1 MGGHKVAGT
10 VEPVQCQD
18 CGIVY
23 AMCEGCI
30 DNKYCPTCGLP
41 DEGRDATAQIN
52 YDLYC
57 GTAKDRAEIC
67 DDNRGED
74 VNGDGGFRTPD
85 KMGGQPKKQDA
96 RNMNVDD
103 GEFQAREAALVAEN
117 MQIKAQ
123 NERLQVEMARL
134 AKAAEV
140 TLQMV
145 DSGQVAASDGVS
157 QIDEFFS
164 SDMDVPAL
172 ESLRKVA
179 AGLPRQD
186 HHQRLAEVDMGM
198 TRSAATLPIQS
209 VGTSFNPNPSM
220 GFSGQ
225 ENLAS
230 VLTEVL
236 STHLPKESDFD
247 PETGVKLSRTRR

>member
-1 MGGHKVAGT
+1 MGGHRVSGT
-10 VEPVQCQD
+10 VEPVQCRE

-23 AMCEGCI
+23 AMCEGCLEH
-30 DNKYCPTCGLP
+30 NYCPTCGLP
-41 DEGRDATAQIN
+41 DGREAQAQIN

-57 GTAKDRAEIC
+57 GTAKDRSEIC
-67 DDNRGED
+67 DDIRGDGD
-74 VNGDGGFRTPD
+74 VNGDGGFRSTD

-96 RNMNVDD
+96 RNMKVDE
-103 GEFQAREAALVAEN
+103 GEFEAREAAIKAEN

-145 DSGQVAASDGVS
+145 DNGQVSAAEGITK
-157 QIDEFFS
+157 IDEFFS

-172 ESLRKVA
+172 ESLRKIA
-179 AGLPRQD
+179 SGLPKQQ
-186 HHQRLAEVDMGM
+186 HQQRLAEVQTGM
-198 TRSAATLPIQS
+198 TREAGVLPIQS
-209 VGTSFNPNPSM
+209 VGMSYNPNPSM
-220 GFSGQ
+220 GSMGS

-236 STHLPKESDFD
+236 SSHLPKDSDFD
-247 PETGVKLSRTRR
+247 PETGTKLNRRRH